1 MQADGTEDGVM
12 ATPPIVPAGWYTDPA
27 GRHEYRYWDG
37 TDWKPEVSDGGVT
50 TVDPLGPPP
59 SAQRTPE
66 PAPATDSAGPALV
79 AGSAGPVLAADSAEA
94 AASSAGPAASSAE
107 AAADSAGPEPAA
119 GSAGPSGPAA
129 TPRRRRRWVIPLVAI
144 AAVAVLGLIA
154 GLVIWAPWKSPP
166 LLRPTGLVAGP
177 STTRSVAFRWA
188 GPATGPLPDKY
199 LILDDGKVV
208 GSVPGSVTSYRGTGL
223 DPATAYQ
230 FRVAAVRGGQRS
242 ALSPVLVVATSRPP
256 VSAARLHGRWTVGVK
271 IVQGASD
278 LRGIPR
284 SHSWDESWRFSPRCA
299 AGPCAVRLAGHIG
312 RLKFKTTLA
321 RAGTVYR
328 GKTVGDVFPCGSG
341 SNSFPIRS
349 TLTIRIHVKTAQVVG
364 RTWSAGTWAGTM
376 GISAP
381 YTASGSF
388 YCPAS
393 HQTMSLSASS

>member
-1 MQADGTEDGVM
+1 M

-59 SAQRTPE
+59 SAPRTTEPE
-66 PAPATDSAGPALV
+66 PAIDSAGAAPAG
-79 AGSAGPVLAADSAEA
+79 GSAGPG
-94 AASSAGPAASSAE
+94 GPTMA
-107 AAADSAGPEPAA
+107 
-119 GSAGPSGPAA
+119 
-129 TPRRRRRWVIPLVAI
+129 PRRRRKWAVPVVAI
-144 AAVAVLGLIA
+144 AAVVVLGFIA

-166 LLRPTGLVAGP
+166 VLRPTGLVAGT
-177 STTRSVAFRWA
+177 STTSSVAFRWA
-188 GPATGPLPDKY
+188 GPATGPPPDKY
-199 LILDDGKVV
+199 VILDDGKVV

-230 FRVAAVRGGQRS
+230 YRVAAVRGGKRS

-256 VSAARLHGRWTVGVK
+256 VSAARLDGLWTVGVR

-278 LRGIPR
+278 LRGIPK

-299 AGPCAVRLAGHIG
+299 AGPCAVRLTGHIG
-312 RLKFKTTLA
+312 RLKFRTGLA

-328 GKTVGDVFPCGSG
+328 GTATGDVFPCGSG
-341 SNSFPIRS
+341 SNGFPVRS
-349 TLTIRIHVKTAQVVG
+349 TLRIRIHVKTAQVTG

-376 GISAP
+376 AISSP

-388 YCPAS
+388 YCPGS
-393 HQTMSLSASS
+393 HQTISLSASS

>member
-1 MQADGTEDGVM
+1 M

-59 SAQRTPE
+59 SAQRTLE

-79 AGSAGPVLAADSAEA
+79 AGSAGPAL
-94 AASSAGPAASSAE
+94 AASSAE
-107 AAADSAGPEPAA
+107 AAADSAGPAPAA

-177 STTRSVAFRWA
+177 STTSSVAFRWA

-199 LILDDGKVV
+199 VILDDGKVV

-230 FRVAAVRGGQRS
+230 YRVAAVRGGQRS

-278 LRGIPR
+278 LRGIPK

-321 RAGTVYR
+321 RAG
-328 GKTVGDVFPCGSG
+328 
-341 SNSFPIRS
+341 
-349 TLTIRIHVKTAQVVG
+349 
-364 RTWSAGTWAGTM
+364 
-376 GISAP
+376 
-381 YTASGSF
+381 
-388 YCPAS
+388 
-393 HQTMSLSASS
+393 